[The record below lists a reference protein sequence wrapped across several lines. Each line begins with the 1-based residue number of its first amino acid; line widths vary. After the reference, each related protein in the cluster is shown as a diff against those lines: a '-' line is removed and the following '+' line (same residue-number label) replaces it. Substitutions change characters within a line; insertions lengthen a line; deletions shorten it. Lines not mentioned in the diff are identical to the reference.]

1 MWKTVN
7 SFSIVLFSGVLA
19 NRSILLA
26 SSIFLRS
33 KVKKALPDLLIFIIN
48 KNLLFSIHYRHDSAL
63 GTNLDLGSWVQ
74 SIMELRRVFYDSILV
89 FCLFYFHMSWRY
101 SCMRHTLVTFP
112 LTGEMLCI
120 MINVGA
126 WISQTTWF
134 GFSGAS
140 PACCT
145 SRIQARDERVREGQ
159 RKVLQAHVL
168 KRPIFFS
175 KFSSGTVFYLFPLW
189 IVKYWIINKRINCE
203 IHSPTFYRWA
213 LWGNDTPLS

>member
-101 SCMRHTLVTFP
+101 SC
-112 LTGEMLCI
+112 
-120 MINVGA
+120 
-126 WISQTTWF
+126 ISKTYENKI
-134 GFSGAS
+134 
-140 PACCT
+140 
-145 SRIQARDERVREGQ
+145 SRRQGWNH
-159 RKVLQAHVL
+159 RKPFLI
-168 KRPIFFS
+168 PWYF
-175 KFSSGTVFYLFPLW
+175 
-189 IVKYWIINKRINCE
+189 
-203 IHSPTFYRWA
+203 A
-213 LWGNDTPLS
+213 LNSQGLS